1 MKMKRLK
8 HQAFAHLI
16 NFAIWPQEISSLSF
30 NTLDA
35 GLSFWAALLS
45 NVTLNTVSSFRNV
58 M

>member
-1 MKMKRLK
+1 MKRLK